1 MGNPWISWFLLAL
14 VYLTYGRFLQAVE
27 VGYVGYTWIVSG
39 LFAIALAAVLTV
51 LWPSAQQIML
61 LGFQSDAGY
70 FIMVLSLASLSV
82 FAVVEFRIFSYIVM
96 LMMASL
102 LARVDTLIN
111 GLSNLLAFGVLV
123 AFPLL
128 GLGLSWLPTL
138 LHPAAHESAR
148 LGLLVLP

>member
-27 VGYVGYTWIVSG
+27 VGSVGYTLIVSG
-39 LFAIALAAVLTV
+39 LFAIALAAVLTI
-51 LWPSAQQIML
+51 LWPSAQQLML

-70 FIMVLSLASLSV
+70 FIMVLSIASLSV

-111 GLSNLLAFGVLV
+111 GLSNSLAFGVLV

-128 GLGLSWLPTL
+128 GLSLSLLPAL

-148 LGLLVLP
+148 LGLLALP

>member
-14 VYLTYGRFLQAVE
+14 VYLTYGRFLQAVG
-27 VGYVGYTWIVSG
+27 VGSVGYTLIVSG
-39 LFAIALAAVLTV
+39 LFAIALAAVLTI
-51 LWPSAQQIML
+51 LWPSAQQLML

-70 FIMVLSLASLSV
+70 FIMVLSIASLSV

-123 AFPLL
+123 AFPLF
-128 GLGLSWLPTL
+128 GLSLSLLPAL
-138 LHPAAHESAR
+138 LLPAAHESAW